1 MNILPSPSSLL
12 SFSCNDIVSCFQT
25 IYNILFI
32 ILLGLAFLWFLFG
45 AFEYLLSSSGYYNV
59 QKGKSRMISA
69 ILSIVVVLIIPP
81 ILYLIDPNIFKGKL
95 QIPQVEIKPPEAFYD
110 TSYAPE
116 EIGDVYEIPQVEV
129 EDYGS
134 NKAIK
139 NVNLVPSDNL
149 PEKIHPKIYE
159 FIQKAVYYAENEQAY
174 RKDFGIALSASP
186 KSDEVSACNFFVWRI
201 LVASRIIPKACAYG
215 GASQMNDILVYNFQC
230 KKLLD
235 SNEYVRW
242 IQLPFKQYKNALRPG
257 DILVREIRPGR
268 QHGHVAIVVPVQ
280 KKTNTGTN
288 NKPALV
294 LAEASLHGHPP
305 RITGRIRSNFDHVVR
320 MYISNNPCPK
330 K

>member
-1 MNILPSPSSLL
+1 
-12 SFSCNDIVSCFQT
+12 
-25 IYNILFI
+25 
-32 ILLGLAFLWFLFG
+32 LFG

-139 NVNLVPSDNL
+139 NVNLDPSNKL

-159 FIQKAVYYAENEQAY
+159 FIQKAVYYAQNEQAY
-174 RKDFGIALSASP
+174 RKDFAREIPIGASP
-186 KSDEVSACNFFVWRI
+186 TSSQISACNFFVWRM
-201 LVASRIIPKACAYG
+201 LVDSRIIPKACAEG
-215 GASQMNDILVYNFQC
+215 GASEMNDILVYKFQC
-230 KKLLD
+230 QKLLD

-242 IQLPFKQYKNALRPG
+242 IELPFKQYKNALRPG
-257 DILVREIRPGR
+257 DILVREIPPGK
-268 QHGHVAIVVPVQ
+268 QNGHVGIIVPVQ

-288 NKPALV
+288 NKPALA
-294 LAEASLHGHPP
+294 LAAASLHGHPP
-305 RITGRIRSNFDHVVR
+305 RILNKIGSRWDYIVR
-320 MYISNNPCPK
+320 MIISPIPCSQK
-330 K
+330 RTF